1 MDPVLDSFRSALDL
15 DDSDEQLGALLALHA
30 APVARKVVS
39 QRLGASAG
47 DAGDIVSQVLL
58 QIMLRLRQGRIDK
71 SLGSI
76 DAFANYVAAAAHHAC
91 DHAVRRKHPARW
103 RLRNRIRYVL
113 EHDPHLAVWKSTQ
126 GSWLCGLA
134 EWQSRAG
141 LGTPP
146 RDASLAPAL
155 KESPRDLL
163 VKLFALSQGPLEL
176 AVVVDLAAAAWQIP
190 LVEIDDGT
198 IIENVRDPRPGAD
211 VAIDHRRKVERTW
224 MHICELPV
232 RQRQALL
239 LNLKGD
245 AINLFAI
252 TGTASLRA
260 LAAALEMN
268 VETLASIW
276 SDLPLSD
283 NEVASRLGCTR
294 QQVIN
299 LRMAGRKRLA
309 NRLAGWG

>member
-1 MDPVLDSFRSALDL
+1 MDPVLESFKSALDL
-15 DDSDEQLGALLALHA
+15 DDSDEQLGALLAQHA
-30 APVARKVVS
+30 APIVRKVVS
-39 QRLGASAG
+39 QRLGAYSG

-58 QIMLRLRQGRIDK
+58 QLMVRLRQGRIDET
-71 SLGSI
+71 LGTI

-113 EHDPHLAVWKSTQ
+113 EHDPHLAVWKSAQ
-126 GSWLCGLA
+126 GSWLCG
-134 EWQSRAG
+134 RADWRG
-141 LGTPP
+141 QARLGTPP
-146 RDASLAPAL
+146 RDASLAPSL
-155 KESPRDLL
+155 KESPADLL
-163 VKLFALSQGPLEL
+163 IKIFDLSRGPLEL

-190 LVEIDDGT
+190 LVEVDDSAV
-198 IIENVRDPRPGAD
+198 IENVRDPKPGAD
-211 VAIDHRRKVERTW
+211 VQIDHRRKAERTW
-224 MHICELPV
+224 AHLCELPV

-245 AINLFAI
+245 AISLFVM

-260 LAAALEMN
+260 LAAALEMS
-268 VETLASIW
+268 VEDLASLW
-276 SDLPLSD
+276 NDLPLSD
-283 NEVASRLGCTR
+283 NEVASRLGCSR

-309 NRLAGWG
+309 NRLAGWS